1 MPDAIQA
8 PPSEERQ
15 RRRDGCVSRVDAL
28 LAGQVHEKTAAFL
41 AYYRRQTPPDRLPGR
56 QQIDPLDIP
65 QLLPGVWLVDVLRP
79 EPRALRFR
87 YRLLGSRVAQIFKS
101 DATKKY
107 LDEVHGDFATNAMRG
122 FLEEVATNA
131 LPHWRRGRPF
141 AWPSQDVVMLERVYL
156 PLSADG
162 ATVDMI
168 FALTLFTLPDG
179 REV

>member
-1 MPDAIQA
+1 MPDSASVL
-8 PPSEERQ
+8 PPEDRQ
-15 RRRDGCVSRVDAL
+15 RLRDRCIDQVKAL
-28 LAGQVHEKTAAFL
+28 AAGDVHPKTAEFL
-41 AYYRRQTPPDRLPGR
+41 TYYARQTPPDRLAAR

-79 EPRALRFR
+79 QPGSLRFR

-101 DATKKY
+101 DANKKY
-107 LDEVHGDFATNAMRG
+107 LDEVHADFGTNPMRG
-122 FLEEVATNA
+122 FLEEVATHA
-131 LPHWRRGRPF
+131 VPHWRRGKPL
-141 AWPSQDVVMLERVYL
+141 AWPSQDVVLLERIYL
-156 PLSADG
+156 PLATDG